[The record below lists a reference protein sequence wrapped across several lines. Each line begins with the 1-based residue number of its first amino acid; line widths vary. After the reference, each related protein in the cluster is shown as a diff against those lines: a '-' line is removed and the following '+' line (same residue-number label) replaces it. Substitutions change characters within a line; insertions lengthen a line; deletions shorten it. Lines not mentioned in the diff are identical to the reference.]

1 MESEFSHIF
10 LLGAFPDATDTYS
23 ETSIVYY
30 SIKDAC
36 KINTIETLL
45 NILFS
50 EVNSNISASQHDC
63 FPQLQMIWL

>member
-10 LLGAFPDATDTYS
+10 LLGAFPDATDVYS

-30 SIKDAC
+30 SNKDVC
-36 KINTIETLL
+36 TINTIETLL

-50 EVNSNISASQHDC
+50 EVNN
-63 FPQLQMIWL
+63 

>member
-10 LLGAFPDATDTYS
+10 LLGAFPDAYS

-30 SIKDAC
+30 SNKDVC
-36 KINTIETLL
+36 TINTIETLL

-50 EVNSNISASQHDC
+50 EVNS
-63 FPQLQMIWL
+63 